1 MSEKRAR
8 LILDLDTGVDDALA
22 LAYALGS
29 PEVELA
35 GVVCTYGN
43 VTMRTAVRNTVA
55 LLELLGHPEV
65 PVFAGAD
72 RALAAVEPFA
82 PPAGVARIH
91 GKNGFGDQPISGW
104 CRCAPGDG
112 MAFLRSEAQRALGE
126 KDARL
131 LYVPTGPLTDLAL
144 GLGSI
149 AGLAD
154 ALGRV
159 TFMGG
164 ALVVPGNVTSCA
176 EANVAND
183 PAAADTVL
191 CGGLRTRMVGLDVTH
206 QAVLT
211 REDTA
216 AWRELG
222 TPAGRFFADMTDHY
236 IAVYEENNPHLGG
249 CALHDPL
256 AVAVAIDPSLV
267 GCLAANLRVDLE
279 GVTRGRT
286 VCDPE
291 RLRDARKT
299 CEVAL
304 TVDALRFLGEFRTRV
319 TRVLA
324 QARRT
329 PAE

>member
-1 MSEKRAR
+1 MSEKRKR

-29 PEVELA
+29 PEVELV

-43 VTMRTAVRNTVA
+43 VTMRTAVRNTAA

-72 RALAAVEPFA
+72 RALVAEAPFA
-82 PPAGVARIH
+82 PPAAVKRIH
-91 GKNGFGDQPISGW
+91 GSNGLGDQSISGW

-112 MAFLRSEAQRALGE
+112 TAFMRAQVGCAAEDGVE
-126 KDARL
+126 L
-131 LYVPTGPLTDLAL
+131 LYVPTGPLTDLAHAL
-144 GLGSI
+144 GAI
-149 AGLAD
+149 PGLAD

-164 ALVVPGNVTSCA
+164 ALVVPGNVTPCA

-183 PAAADTVL
+183 PAAADAVL
-191 CGGLRTRMVGLDVTH
+191 RGGLLTRMVGLDVTH
-206 QAVLT
+206 QVVLK

-222 TPAGRFFADMTDHY
+222 TPAGRFFADVADHY
-236 IAVYEENNPHLGG
+236 IAVYEENNPYLGG

-256 AVAVAIDPSLV
+256 AVAAAIDPSLV
-267 GCLAANLRVDLE
+267 GCLPANLRVDLE

-291 RLRDARKT
+291 RLCDVKKT

-304 TVDALRFLGEFRTRV
+304 TVDAPRFLGEFRARV
-319 TRVLA
+319 ARALA
-324 QARRT
+324 
-329 PAE
+329 